1 MKRVELTENEAGS
14 LARILEFHL
23 SELRMEIADTERIA
37 MRMAMKGEELFIK
50 KLLNRLQSREEIRT

>member
-14 LARILEFHL
+14 LAKILEFYL

-37 MRMAMKGEELFIK
+37 MLGAMKGEELFIK
-50 KLLNRLQSREEIRT
+50 KLLNRLQSREEIPA

>member
-37 MRMAMKGEELFIK
+37 MRGAMKGEELFIK
-50 KLLNRLQSREEIRT
+50 KLLNRLQSREEIPA